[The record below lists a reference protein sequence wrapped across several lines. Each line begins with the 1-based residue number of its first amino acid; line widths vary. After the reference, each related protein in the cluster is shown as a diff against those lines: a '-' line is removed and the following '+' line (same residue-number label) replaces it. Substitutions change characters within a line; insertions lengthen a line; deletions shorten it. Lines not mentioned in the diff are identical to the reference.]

1 MRLRFAPSP
10 TGFLHI
16 GGARTA
22 LYNWLL
28 ARKSPGNALVLR
40 LEDTDRERSTDEAV
54 EQILDALDWLGLDWD
69 EGPFRQT
76 ERDARYAEHLDRL
89 LESGAAYWDTA
100 AAEEVRAGKEARGG
114 AGYRG
119 TPVPEGT
126 EGAAVR
132 LRVPDEGETVV
143 EDVIRGSSAFE
154 NRLLDD
160 FVIARADRTPLYN
173 FAVAVDDH
181 EMAISHVVRGEDHLS
196 NTPRQLLVL
205 KALGAEPPVY
215 AHLPLLH
222 GTDGKPL
229 SKRHGAAS
237 VQELRA
243 AGYLPEAVRNYLALL
258 GWGYDETTTFF
269 STEELIQLFSIERVS
284 RSPAVFDEQKL
295 AWMNGHY
302 IRGMDTGALA
312 RLASEWLERQGA
324 PGAGDPRLPAAVAA
338 VQEKIST
345 LAEIPDLVG
354 FAFQDEV
361 EPDPKAW
368 EKVMSRNGAAGALAQ
383 ARDALAAAEPFDEA
397 GVEQALR
404 ALAERLEMKPGAL
417 FQPVRVAITGRT
429 VSAGIFESLALLG
442 REESLRRVD
451 AALERLTGSAGA

>member
-28 ARKSPGNALVLR
+28 ARKAPGNALVLR
-40 LEDTDRERSTDEAV
+40 LEDTDRERSTDEAID
-54 EQILDALDWLGLDWD
+54 QILDALDWLGLDWD

-76 ERDARYAEHLDRL
+76 ERDERYAEHLAAAARLGRRL
-89 LESGAAYWDTA
+89 LGHRDRRGGSGAA
-100 AAEEVRAGKEARGG
+100 RRQRGG

-119 TPVPEGT
+119 TPVAEGT

-143 EDVIRGSSAFE
+143 EDVIRGASAFE

-181 EMAISHVVRGEDHLS
+181 EMGITHVVRGDDHLS

-205 KALGAEPPVY
+205 NALGATAPVY

-269 STEELIQLFSIERVS
+269 TTEELIELFTIERVS

-302 IRGMDTGALA
+302 IRRMDSAELTRA
-312 RLASEWLERQGA
+312 ASDWLERAGE
-324 PGAGDPRLPAAVAA
+324 PGAGDPRLQSAVAA

-345 LAEIPDLVG
+345 LAEIPGLVD
-354 FAFQDEV
+354 FAFRDEV
-361 EPDPKAW
+361 EIDQKAW
-368 EKVMSRNGAAGALAQ
+368 DKVMGKDGAGPALVSARETLAGV
-383 ARDALAAAEPFDEA
+383 ESFDEA
-397 GVEQALR
+397 ALDQALR
-404 ALAERLEMKPGAL
+404 DLAERLGVKPGAL
-417 FQPVRVAITGRT
+417 FQPLRVAITGRT

-442 REESLRRVD
+442 RDESLRRID
-451 AALERLTGSAGA
+451 AALARLAHA